1 MNFFRRNANK
11 TPKNGVEITN
21 IIVDDPSGLEVSG
34 LDRDNNSLPINQDT
48 VNDLMKQI
56 KNLNQ
61 QNQHLNKYIQ
71 ELANEN
77 EQLQDRLS
85 DMKVTI

>member
-34 LDRDNNSLPINQDT
+34 LDRDNNSLPIN
-48 VNDLMKQI
+48 
-56 KNLNQ
+56 
-61 QNQHLNKYIQ
+61 
-71 ELANEN
+71 
-77 EQLQDRLS
+77 
-85 DMKVTI
+85 